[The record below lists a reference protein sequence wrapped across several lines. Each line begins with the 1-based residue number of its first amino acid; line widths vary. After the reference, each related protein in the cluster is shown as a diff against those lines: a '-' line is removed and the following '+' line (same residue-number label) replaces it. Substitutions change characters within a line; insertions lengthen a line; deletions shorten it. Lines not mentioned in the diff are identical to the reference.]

1 MKNNIIQ
8 LIVIGTSQGGF
19 QALTKVLLP
28 LPYDFPIPILVVRH
42 QGAKASNYV
51 VETLNKE
58 CHLDINL
65 AHDGEKP
72 RQGNVYFAPPNQHLL
87 VSANGNMQ
95 LSSGKKVNFSRPAI
109 DPLFQSAAK
118 ALSSSLLAIVLTGA
132 NNDGAEGVKAVKKQ
146 GGRVIVQDPESA
158 EADTMPKAAMAAVE
172 ADYVVWGDQI
182 GPFLWQQQMDGWP

>member
-1 MKNNIIQ
+1 MNNNIIK
-8 LIVIGTSQGGF
+8 LIVIGTSQGGL
-19 QALTKVLLP
+19 QALKKVLMP
-28 LPYDFPIPILVVRH
+28 LPCDFPIPILVVRH
-42 QGAKASNYV
+42 QGAKANNYIV
-51 VETLNKE
+51 KVLDKE

-72 RQGNVYFAPPNQHLL
+72 RQGSVYMAPPNKHLL
-87 VSANGNMQ
+87 ISTNGNMQ
-95 LSSGKKVNFSRPAI
+95 LSSGRKVNFSRPAI
-109 DPLFQSAAK
+109 DPLFQSAAE

-132 NNDGAEGVKAVKKQ
+132 NNDGVEGVKAVKKK
-146 GGRVIVQDPESA
+146 GGRVMIQDPESA